1 MLLTSFSGVQ
11 VSYEELEVMAATAAG
26 AVAAATL
33 RLVDVTP
40 GTNLNWYFREWAGEG
55 MEHWVFH
62 DCLFD

>member
-1 MLLTSFSGVQ
+1 VQ

-40 GTNLNWYFREWAGEG
+40 GTNLNWYFREWAGE
-55 MEHWVFH
+55 
-62 DCLFD
+62 